1 MMEVMINRQ
10 FNLMRELIQLLCV
23 YISEEDPAILTAE
36 EPGCITTE
44 EIRTMMEQ
52 VCGHLDKTDPLLRFF
67 FKGYIQQDKRNQIP
81 FLQCVANVMLESPIS
96 PVFEQVT
103 DYRKAMHEGLL
114 SRIRHYEINSYNVGF
129 GLTLHEEYRPLSEE
143 LGKLD
148 MPEDFRVALA
158 VALSDYHAHTDLLC
172 DILEPLAVKL
182 EVLLQPW
189 EEKIAPRVRQW
200 QEALDTEEKHEQFI
214 HGINSRFTKRSCLII
229 SLRLFYPMCQRA
241 CFSFIN
247 GNIDYL
253 TGMGKIPGGFMP
265 DAPSNEDLTAVQL
278 LSNMDRLRILRLL
291 IGRKMLPREI
301 THELN
306 LNRGSVFRDLNNL
319 QQAHLVEQVSQG
331 DKLYYT
337 ANIAKANQVLDR
349 LRTFLSE

>member
-1 MMEVMINRQ
+1 MEVIVNKQ

-67 FKGYIQQDKRNQIP
+67 FKGYIQQDKRNQSP

-114 SRIRHYEINSYNVGF
+114 SRIRHYEINSYNEGF
-129 GLTLHEEYRPLSEE
+129 GLTLHKEYRSLSEE

-148 MPEDFRVALA
+148 MPEELRVALA

-172 DILEPLAVKL
+172 DILEPLAAKMKPLLKL
-182 EVLLQPW
+182 W
-189 EEKIAPRVRQW
+189 EEKITPRVRQW
-200 QEALDTEEKHEQFI
+200 QEALDTEEKQEQFI

-241 CFSFIN
+241 CFSFID

-253 TGMGKIPGGFMP
+253 TGMGKTPGGFKP
-265 DAPSNEDLTAVQL
+265 DTPSNDDLTAVQL

-291 IGRKMLPREI
+291 IGRKMLPKEI

-319 QQAHLVEQVSQG
+319 QQAHLVEHVAQG
-331 DKLYYT
+331 SKLYYT

-349 LRTFLSE
+349 LRAFLSE

>member
-1 MMEVMINRQ
+1 MMEVIVNKQ

-67 FKGYIQQDKRNQIP
+67 FKGYIQQDKRNQSP

-114 SRIRHYEINSYNVGF
+114 SRIRHYEINSYNEGF
-129 GLTLHEEYRPLSEE
+129 GLTLHKEYRSLSEE

-148 MPEDFRVALA
+148 MPEELRVALA

-172 DILEPLAVKL
+172 DILEPLAAKMKPLLKL
-182 EVLLQPW
+182 W
-189 EEKIAPRVRQW
+189 EEKITPRVRQW
-200 QEALDTEEKHEQFI
+200 QEALDTEEKQEQFI

-241 CFSFIN
+241 CFSFID

-253 TGMGKIPGGFMP
+253 TGMGKTPGGFKP
-265 DAPSNEDLTAVQL
+265 DTPSNDDLTAVQL

-291 IGRKMLPREI
+291 IGRKMLPKEI

-319 QQAHLVEQVSQG
+319 QQAHLVEHVAQG
-331 DKLYYT
+331 SKLYYT

-349 LRTFLSE
+349 LRAFLSE